1 MEREGGRES
10 RREADMEG
18 DGGRRERENECEWV
32 TEAVYTGSNAPPG
45 KKDNVMSLENLG
57 LGLI

>member
-45 KKDNVMSLENLG
+45 KKDKVMRLED
-57 LGLI
+57 